1 MLLGVHRK
9 LLPQFISLALLIT
22 SCATVATPNQ
32 KASSLL
38 LLQIELRQQQIANP
52 TPERLQQMKNMGM
65 KVDNLD
71 IQRIFIYLAQPITS
85 AQAQE
90 LQAMGI
96 TLYLDS
102 WIPPTD
108 EHQEGFL
115 IADMPIDKL
124 DELAARDYVLRLD
137 SAEKVAKPL

>member
-1 MLLGVHRK
+1 MNKRLWPL
-9 LLPQFISLALLIT
+9 FICLALLTT
-22 SCATVATPNQ
+22 SCTTMATPNQ

-65 KVDNLD
+65 NVDNLD
-71 IQRIFIYLAQPITS
+71 IQRIFIYLAQPITPV
-85 AQAQE
+85 QAQE
-90 LQAMGI
+90 LHATGI

-102 WIPPTD
+102 WIPPAD
-108 EHQEGFL
+108 EHLEGFL

>member
-1 MLLGVHRK
+1 M
-9 LLPQFISLALLIT
+9 
-22 SCATVATPNQ
+22 ATPNQ

-38 LLQIELRQQQIANP
+38 LSQIELRRQQIASP
-52 TPERLQQMKNMGM
+52 TPERLQQMKHMGM

-71 IQRIFIYLAQPITS
+71 IQRIFIYLAQPITP

-90 LQAMGI
+90 LQAIGI
-96 TLYLDS
+96 TLYPDS

-108 EHQEGFL
+108 EHLEGFL
-115 IADMPIDKL
+115 VADMPL
-124 DELAARDYVLRLD
+124 DQLAQLAARDYVLRLD